1 MKLTKVLALMLAML
15 LCLGC
20 FAACGDNAGD
30 GEDTTA
36 DTTAGEET
44 PAAPTES
51 LSAYTGAVSH
61 GDYTSVYDMIGKN
74 VTIDMVTE
82 RDGLAFVT
90 YEGKE
95 YELGMDFLSMAMV
108 YNTVVPEGS
117 AYETSEDI
125 FNQWWKLYIQRWNYL
140 APEVPLYS
148 NQYFDLYNA
157 KIENFVTTPY
167 WGAADA
173 IVAASVKEGEA
184 NSVILGS
191 ATDLSGAFRNS
202 SWGKSSP
209 GSSDLDIQNL
219 TSGYS
224 TVQTDK
230 NGAYIWNMMALAEE
244 PVAAYNEDGTLTYT
258 IKIKEGL
265 KFSDGSA
272 ITAKNYI
279 AGLLGNSTEVGA
291 AAGGSG
297 NSGLYFV
304 GFDAFKAYN
313 GTNAGEVVETKN
325 DAGEVV
331 KSVTAAASFAGVK
344 LLDDY
349 TFSVT
354 IVADY
359 ADYYYTM
366 GYASFGPDPLALYLG
381 DAEIVVAEDGS
392 CGLNDAFYAK
402 TTKDGAEVYVQA
414 DAIVANLAWDSALP
428 YSGPY
433 VVSNYDAS
441 TLTATL
447 TLNPNYPG
455 DDARGTASIETI
467 TYVKTVTETQMDQ
480 FTSGQVDVIA
490 GITGAAETVAA
501 LDVVAKNPEKYAE
514 THYDRAGYG
523 KLGIRCDFG
532 PTAFT
537 SVRQAIMYTINR
549 PEFAQTFTGGY
560 GAVVHGPYYTGYS
573 AYKAVEDEILL
584 NEYAYSKDS
593 AIAVLEADG
602 WVYNADG
609 TAYDTAVGGIRYKKL
624 EGNALNDENKAFAT
638 IDNAYMTVQVG
649 EDYYMPLAIN
659 WYGTQPNEV
668 TDQLITAWQSNE
680 NATTAIG
687 MYITYTS
694 TDFMTGLYGELYRM
708 EGYGYNGTP
717 KLNAVNFATGFTSA
731 VYDYAFNWTINPDMY
746 NDYQMCFVMDGAD
759 FWANYAE

>member
-1 MKLTKVLALMLAML
+1 MKSTKTLALILAML
-15 LCLGC
+15 LGLGS
-20 FAACGDNAGD
+20 FAACGGDSNDND
-30 GEDTTA
+30 STDTTVNEGEDTTA
-36 DTTAGEET
+36 GEGAENSGDADYVEA
-44 PAAPTES
+44 PANLA
-51 LSAYTGAVSH
+51 AYTGAVAH
-61 GDYTSVYDMIGKN
+61 GDYTSVYDQIGKN

-82 RDGLAFVT
+82 KDGLAYVV

-117 AYETSEDI
+117 AYETSEQI

-173 IVAASVKEGEA
+173 IVAASVKDGEA

-209 GSSDLDIQNL
+209 GSSDLDVQNL
-219 TSGYS
+219 TSGYA

-244 PVAAYNEDGTLTYT
+244 PVATYNEDGTLTYT

-265 KFSDGSA
+265 VFSDGSA

-279 AGLLGNSTEVGA
+279 AGVLGNSTEVGA

-313 GTNAGEVVETKN
+313 GTNAGEEGVAT
-325 DAGEVV
+325 
-331 KSVTAAASFAGVK
+331 TFAGVQ

-349 TFSVT
+349 TFAVT
-354 IVADY
+354 IAADY

-366 GYASFGPDPLALYLG
+366 GYAAFSPDPLALYLG
-381 DAEIVVAEDGS
+381 NGEIVVAEDGS

-402 TTKDGAEVYVQA
+402 TTKDGAEVYEQA
-414 DAIVANLAWDSALP
+414 AIITANMAWDSALP

-433 VVSNYDAS
+433 TVSNYDAS

-537 SVRQAIMYTINR
+537 
-549 PEFAQTFTGGY
+549 
-560 GAVVHGPYYTGYS
+560 
-573 AYKAVEDEILL
+573 
-584 NEYAYSKDS
+584 
-593 AIAVLEADG
+593 
-602 WVYNADG
+602 
-609 TAYDTAVGGIRYKKL
+609 
-624 EGNALNDENKAFAT
+624 
-638 IDNAYMTVQVG
+638 
-649 EDYYMPLAIN
+649 
-659 WYGTQPNEV
+659 
-668 TDQLITAWQSNE
+668 
-680 NATTAIG
+680 
-687 MYITYTS
+687 
-694 TDFMTGLYGELYRM
+694 
-708 EGYGYNGTP
+708 
-717 KLNAVNFATGFTSA
+717 
-731 VYDYAFNWTINPDMY
+731 
-746 NDYQMCFVMDGAD
+746 
-759 FWANYAE
+759 